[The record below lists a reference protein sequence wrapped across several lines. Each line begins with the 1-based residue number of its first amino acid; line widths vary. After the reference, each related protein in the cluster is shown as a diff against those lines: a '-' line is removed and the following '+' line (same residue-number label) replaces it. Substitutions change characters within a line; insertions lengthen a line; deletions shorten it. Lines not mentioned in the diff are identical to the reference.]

1 MKRKMLVMLLIA
13 CLLLSTLVGCAPV
26 TPPID
31 DTPAPAPDTT
41 ESTSDTLIDG
51 SAPEPDVSPEPK
63 PEQNEQIQAY
73 FINKSFYFDTIDE
86 LVAFNKNPDLLRT
99 GNADYTTQLLAEHR
113 AGKILSKDYIY
124 IPVIADVSDY
134 IGNAS
139 FALIAIEQSPSQIE
153 FVYQSESAASEL
165 DQLHSEIRIGI
176 SWFTQDVTEMIEEQ
190 CGAKKDENGYILDS
204 NKHYLHR
211 QLEENCFLYVFAPHY
226 PAILDFMTRFANV
239 QKVNVNATAVNE

>member
-1 MKRKMLVMLLIA
+1 MKQRISIYLLIA

-31 DTPAPAPDTT
+31 DTPAPVPNTA

-51 SAPEPDVSPEPK
+51 FAPEPDVSPEPK

-73 FINKSFYFDTIDE
+73 CINKSFYFDTIDQ
-86 LVAFNKNPDLLRT
+86 LIAFNKNPDLLRT

-113 AGKILSKDYIY
+113 AGNILSKDYIY

-134 IGNAS
+134 IKNAS
-139 FALIAIEQSPSQIE
+139 YALIAIEQSPSQIE

-165 DQLHSEIRIGI
+165 DQYHSEIRIGI

-204 NKHYLHR
+204 DKHYLHR